1 MGFVRKITGVQGQI
15 DATNRAA
22 DMEAQNLQQQ
32 AQAQANALNQA
43 AQATAQNQRM
53 LAARSVAEDAART
66 QASQALET
74 VDVQLDE
81 TPTDSTIGMARK
93 RRAQF
98 GKNYSAGV
106 NI

>member
-1 MGFVRKITGVQGQI
+1 MGFVRKVTGVQGQI

-32 AQAQANALNQA
+32 AQANANALNQS
-43 AQATAQNQRM
+43 AQATAQNQQM
-53 LAARSVAEDAART
+53 LAARAVAEDAART

-74 VDVQLDE
+74 VDVATQD

-98 GKNYSAGV
+98 GKNYSSGV